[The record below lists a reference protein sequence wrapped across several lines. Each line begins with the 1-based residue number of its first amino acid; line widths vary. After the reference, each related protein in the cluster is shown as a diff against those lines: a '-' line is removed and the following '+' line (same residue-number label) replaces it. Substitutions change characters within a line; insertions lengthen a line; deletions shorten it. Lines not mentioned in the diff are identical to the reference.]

1 MNSGAW
7 TTFSK
12 NISERELSI
21 FKQATKNL
29 EGVEY
34 TPIAVSTQVVAGI
47 NYKFLCNGKIVYPNT
62 PEIAVIIT
70 IYEPLEGPAHIT
82 EIKRI

>member
-1 MNSGAW
+1 MNPGAW
-7 TTFSK
+7 TTFTK
-12 NISERELSI
+12 DISEKEFDI
-21 FKQATKNL
+21 FKQVTENL
-29 EGVEY
+29 DGVQY
-34 TPIAVSTQVVAGI
+34 TPIAVATQVVAGI